1 MESDATLQ
9 GGVQWHQEGALTVL
23 RSAVVNNTRLA
34 AAAMALQLHTSLKM
48 DGDVVLMF
56 DDRFD
61 ARAPFVSTRARAAAN
76 VHSLWTGAGFTVRGR
91 GLGGE
96 G

>member
-1 MESDATLQ
+1 VESDATLQ

-48 DGDVVLMF
+48 DGDVVLSF

-61 ARAPFVSTRARAAAN
+61 ARAPFVVSTPAQAATN
-76 VHSLWTGAGFTVRGR
+76 VHQPLDGCRVYG
-91 GLGGE
+91 
-96 G
+96 